1 MKKKQMIQILRT
13 FNEWRRCGEG
23 EQPDPKII
31 GIAIDNAIATM
42 EAGGSY
48 MEYENS
54 YAKKY
59 NECQMILDAG
69 VGELQFANLQI
80 EVLYGALDEIRS
92 MTNDPLAKEVARM
105 AIERRN
111 IDQLIHSRIL
121 FN

>member
-13 FNEWRRCGEG
+13 FNEWRRCWEG

-42 EAGGSY
+42 EANNGY
-48 MEYENS
+48 VEYQEA
-54 YAKKY
+54 YKKKY
-59 NECQMILDAG
+59 EDTQAVLDAG

-80 EVLYGALDEIRS
+80 EVLYWALDEIRS
-92 MTNDPLAKEVARM
+92 MTNDNLAKKVAEM

-111 IDQLIHSRIL
+111 VDKMIHSRIL